1 MTTKNQ
7 TTTWRGFR
15 KQARAHAARLEKEA
29 AGARLLA
36 MAEDPLDALAMLW
49 DMAAYERHMV
59 DARAARLHGTAEPQ
73 PPVPIS
79 RLMTGFNQQLEDK
92 VTAIAAL
99 LEADEIER
107 IRRVMPGFAAA
118 MESNDVDVM
127 VMIRDLLQ
135 RPPEVIAGWLRAHL
149 DAVERRF
156 AS

>member
-49 DMAAYERHMV
+49 DMAVYERHMA
-59 DARAARLHGTAEPQ
+59 DARAARLRGAAEPQ

-79 RLMTGFNQQLEDK
+79 KLMTRFNQQLEDRSLRSRRCSSP
-92 VTAIAAL
+92 TRWSASAASCPASPL
-99 LEADEIER
+99 R
-107 IRRVMPGFAAA
+107 WRRTT
-118 MESNDVDVM
+118 ST
-127 VMIRDLLQ
+127 
-135 RPPEVIAGWLRAHL
+135 
-149 DAVERRF
+149 
-156 AS
+156 